1 VARFGRIAYVSGMK
15 LLYFAWVRERVG
27 KPEEEIDPPAGI
39 KTVSELVTWLSG
51 RGEEYAYAFEN
62 ANVIRAAIDR
72 THVKADAQIA
82 GAREIAF
89 FPPMTGG

>member
-1 VARFGRIAYVSGMK
+1 MK
-15 LLYFAWVRERVG
+15 LLYFAWVRERNG
-27 KPEEEIDPPAGI
+27 KPEEEIDPPASVR
-39 KTVSELVTWLSG
+39 TVGDLVAWLSR

-62 ANVIRAAIDR
+62 AGVIRAAIDR
-72 THVKADAQIA
+72 NHVRPEAQIA

>member
-1 VARFGRIAYVSGMK
+1 MK
-15 LLYFAWVRERVG
+15 LLYFAWVRERIG
-27 KPEEEIDPPAGI
+27 KPDEEVDVPASVC
-39 KTVSELVTWLSG
+39 TVGDLVAWLQG

-62 ANVIRAAIDR
+62 AAVIRAAIDR
-72 THVKADAQIA
+72 NHVKPDTAIA

>member
-1 VARFGRIAYVSGMK
+1 VK

-27 KPEEEIDPPAGI
+27 KAEERLDPPASVA
-39 KTVSELVTWLSG
+39 TVGELMAWLAG
-51 RGEEYAYAFEN
+51 RGEQYAYAFEN

-72 THVKADAQIA
+72 HHVRPETTIA
-82 GAREIAF
+82 GAHEIAF